1 MSKDDTAGGLL
12 GRVGFAA
19 GAAWVVA
26 ILVGNGIT
34 ESGAPLEQTPEAAL
48 AYFDLQQSGAHR
60 FAIGL
65 ELLGFCLMVVFVA
78 RLYAALR
85 EAERPG
91 GWLAGLA
98 LAGGL
103 TTVAI
108 KLGSVAPYLVG
119 LSVDDLAGE
128 QARLLIQLGDGAFL
142 VSAMTSG
149 LLVLGVAGSALSSGL
164 LPRRFALLG
173 LPIGLLAVF
182 GSLAPASLDGGPGV
196 PGFLLGL
203 LWLAA
208 TSVLLAVRR
217 EPAVAV
223 AGHEAVFARA

>member
-34 ESGAPLEQTPEAAL
+34 ESGAPLEDTPAAAL
-48 AYFDLQQSGAHR
+48 AYFELQQSGGHR

-65 ELLGFCLMVVFVA
+65 ELLGFCLMVVFLA

-119 LSVDDLAGE
+119 LSVENLPAE
-128 QARLLIQLGDGAFL
+128 QARLLLQLGDGAFL

-182 GSLAPASLDGGPGV
+182 GSLAPSSLDGGPGV

-217 EPAVAV
+217 EPAVGV
-223 AGHEAVFARA
+223 AGHEAVFART